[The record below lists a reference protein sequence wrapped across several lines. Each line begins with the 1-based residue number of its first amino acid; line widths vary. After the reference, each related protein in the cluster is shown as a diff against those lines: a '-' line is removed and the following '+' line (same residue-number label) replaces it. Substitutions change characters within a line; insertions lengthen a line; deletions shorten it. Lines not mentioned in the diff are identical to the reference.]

1 MDKKKVILCIMDG
14 FGIGKD
20 YDFNAVM
27 KARKPNI
34 DRLFKKYPSS
44 ELVCSGFD
52 VGLPE
57 DTMGNS
63 EVGHLNIGAG
73 RIVFQ
78 DIGRIHKSIKDGDF
92 AENPPYREF
101 LETTVSKGS
110 ALHIIGLVS
119 DGDVHSSIQHL
130 KEIIRSA
137 SEKGLRKVFI
147 HAFTDGRD
155 TPPESGIEFLREI
168 EDFAQK
174 HGASIASV
182 SGRYYAMDRDKRWER
197 IQKAYDCLTKPSA
210 VLKDVS
216 AVKIM
221 EDSYR
226 SGITDEFVVPA
237 QVLKNGKPVALIEK
251 GDSVIFFNFRSDRA
265 RELSI
270 ALNRL
275 EEVPFE
281 TKDLDLDFVTMTQY
295 REDFP
300 FKILFEKPHLKNILG
315 EVISNNGL
323 KQLRI
328 AETEKYAH
336 VTFFFNGGD
345 EKKFEGEERILIP
358 SPKVPTYDMQP
369 EMSAPEVAETVVNKI
384 SENIFDLIVINF
396 ANCDM
401 VGHTGVFEAAVKAV
415 ETVDACVGKI
425 YGTAGD
431 NGYTMLITAD
441 HGNAEFMLD
450 GDVPFTAHTKN
461 KVPFLVTDEKLKLR
475 NGKLGD
481 ISPTIL
487 RIMGLEIPKE
497 MTGDCLILSEE
508 SL

>member
-1 MDKKKVILCIMDG
+1 MDEKKVILCIMDG

-20 YDFNAVM
+20 YDHNAVTR
-27 KARKPNI
+27 ADKPKI
-34 DRLFKKYPSS
+34 DELFKKFPSS
-44 ELVCSGFD
+44 QLICSGFD

-57 DTMGNS
+57 GTMGNS

-92 AENPPYREF
+92 AQNPPFMELLNNTASRG
-101 LETTVSKGS
+101 T
-110 ALHIIGLVS
+110 ALHIMGLVS
-119 DGDVHSSIQHL
+119 DGDVHSSIIHL
-130 KEIIRSA
+130 KEIIRAA
-137 SEKGLRKVFI
+137 SEKGLEKVYI

-155 TPPESGIEFLREI
+155 TPPESGIEFIREI
-168 EDFAQK
+168 EEFAEE
-174 HGASIASV
+174 HSASIASV
-182 SGRYYAMDRDKRWER
+182 SGRYYAMDRDKRWDR
-197 IQKAYDCLTKPSA
+197 IQKAYDCLTKPSGSTQ
-210 VLKDVS
+210 DIS
-216 AVKIM
+216 AVQIV
-221 EDSYR
+221 EDSYK
-226 SGITDEFVVPA
+226 SGITDEFIVPA
-237 QVLKNGKPVALIEK
+237 QVIKSGKPVALIEK
-251 GDSVIFFNFRSDRA
+251 GDSAVFFNFRSDRA

-275 EEVPFE
+275 EEVPFDTE
-281 TKDLDLDFVTMTQY
+281 DLDIDFVTMTQY

-300 FKILFEKPHLKNILG
+300 FRILFEKPHLKNILG
-315 EVISNNGL
+315 EVISNKGL

-369 EMSAPEVAETVVNKI
+369 EMSAFEVAGTVVEKI
-384 SENIFDLIVINF
+384 SEKIFDLIVINF

-401 VGHTGVFEAAVKAV
+401 VGHTGVFKAAVKAV

-425 YGTAGD
+425 YEKAVE

-461 KVPFLVTDEKLKLR
+461 KVPFLVTDKKLKLKD
-475 NGKLGD
+475 GKLGD
-481 ISPTIL
+481 IAPTIL
-487 RIMGLEIPKE
+487 RIMDIGIPDE
-497 MTGDCLILSEE
+497 MTGDCLIVSRE

>member
-1 MDKKKVILCIMDG
+1 MKEKKVILCILDG

-20 YDFNAVM
+20 YDYNAVTR
-27 KARKPNI
+27 ADKPNI
-34 DRLFKKYPSS
+34 DSLFREFPSS

-57 DTMGNS
+57 GTMGNS

-92 AENPPYREF
+92 PQNPPFRDL
-101 LETTVSKGS
+101 LENTASKGS
-110 ALHIIGLVS
+110 ALHILGLVS
-119 DGDVHSSIQHL
+119 DGDVHSSILHL
-130 KEIIRSA
+130 KEIIRAA
-137 SEKGLRKVFI
+137 SKICPGKIFI

-155 TPPESGIEFLREI
+155 TPPESGIGFIQEI
-168 EDFAQK
+168 ESFANC
-174 HGASIASV
+174 HSAAIASV
-182 SGRYYAMDRDKRWER
+182 SGRYYSMDRDKRWER
-197 IQKAYDCLTKPSA
+197 IQKAYDCLTKPSVA
-210 VLKDVS
+210 SEDIS
-216 AVKIM
+216 AVQII
-221 EDSYR
+221 ENSYR
-226 SGITDEFVVPA
+226 SGITDEFIVPA
-237 QVLKNGKPVALIEK
+237 QVIKHNKSVAVIEK

-275 EEVPFE
+275 EELPFV
-281 TKDLDLDFVTMTQY
+281 TRDLALNFVTMTRY

-300 FKILFEKPHLKNILG
+300 FEVLFEKPHLNNILG
-315 EVISNNGL
+315 EVISNKGL
-323 KQLRI
+323 KQIRI

-336 VTFFFNGGD
+336 VAFFFNGGD
-345 EKKFEGEERILIP
+345 EKKFKGEERILVP
-358 SPKVPTYDMQP
+358 SPKVATYDMQP
-369 EMSAPEVAETVVNKI
+369 EMSAPEVAAEVIGKI
-384 SENIFDLIVINF
+384 ADNTYDLIVINF

-415 ETVDACVGKI
+415 ETVDECIGKI
-425 YGTAGD
+425 YKKASE
-431 NGYTMLITAD
+431 NGYTLIITAD

-461 KVPFLVTDEKLKLR
+461 SVPFLITEKRLKLN

-481 ISPTIL
+481 IAPTIL
-487 RIMGLEIPKE
+487 QIMGIEIPVE
-497 MTGDCLILSEE
+497 MTGSSLISSE
-508 SL
+508 

>member
-1 MDKKKVILCIMDG
+1 MKDKKVILCILDG

-20 YDFNAVM
+20 YDHNAVT
-27 KARKPNI
+27 KANKPNI
-34 DRLFKKYPSS
+34 DRLFKEFPSS
-44 ELVCSGFD
+44 KLVCSGFD

-92 AENPPYREF
+92 PNNAPFRELLENTAARG
-101 LETTVSKGS
+101 TS
-110 ALHIIGLVS
+110 LHVMGLVS
-119 DGDVHSSIQHL
+119 DGDVHSSILHL
-130 KEIIRSA
+130 KEIIRAA
-137 SEKGLRKVFI
+137 SKICPGKIFI

-155 TPPESGIEFLREI
+155 TPPESGIGFIKEI
-168 EDFAQK
+168 GSFAK
-174 HGASIASV
+174 DHNAEIASV

-197 IQKAYDCLTKPSA
+197 IQKAYDCLTKPA
-210 VLKDVS
+210 VGVKDVS
-216 AVKIM
+216 AVQII
-221 EDSYR
+221 ENSYKA
-226 SGITDEFVVPA
+226 GITDEFIIPA
-237 QVLKNGKPVALIEK
+237 QVIKENKTLAVIEK

-270 ALNRL
+270 ALNRI
-275 EEVPFE
+275 EDIPFE
-281 TKDLDLDFVTMTQY
+281 TKELDLDFITMTQF

-300 FKILFEKPHLKNILG
+300 FKIMFDKPHLNNILG
-315 EVISNNGL
+315 EVISNSGL

-345 EKKFEGEERILIP
+345 EKEFEGEERILIP

-369 EMSAPEVAETVVNKI
+369 EMSAPEVADTVVEKI
-384 SENIFDLIVINF
+384 TGKTYGLIVINF

-415 ETVDACVGKI
+415 ETVDECIGKI
-425 YGTAGD
+425 YAEASE
-431 NGYTMLITAD
+431 NGYTLIVTAD

-450 GDVPFTAHTKN
+450 GNIPFTAHTKN
-461 KVPFLVTDEKLKLR
+461 SVPFLITEKGIRLK

-481 ISPTIL
+481 IAPTIL
-487 RIMGLEIPKE
+487 SVMGLDIPAE
-497 MTGDCLILSEE
+497 MTGVSLILS
-508 SL
+508 